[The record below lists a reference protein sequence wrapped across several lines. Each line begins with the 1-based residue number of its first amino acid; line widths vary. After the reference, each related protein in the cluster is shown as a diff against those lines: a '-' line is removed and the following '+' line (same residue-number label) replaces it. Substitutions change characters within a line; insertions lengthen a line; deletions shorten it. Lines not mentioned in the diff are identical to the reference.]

1 MPLRPSRRFRRAAVR
16 VYNRRFKPSVSF
28 SRAIV
33 YHMALFWRRKKEDRF
48 VTLGLNQ
55 PAAAEESTE
64 PKGDAAEPRL
74 EPPAGSTAA
83 ERAREPVAPPPAVE
97 PVATGAQPDPQP
109 AAQTDLTGTRK
120 EEVIESAPP
129 RAAQTETAAP
139 TPARPDLS
147 ARPAPPPKP
156 AAPARSAFSSS
167 SILGLNRSEEELQAE
182 IESLEQAYSA
192 RFARAISATRESL
205 SEKIDTVFQGRKVI
219 DAALL
224 DELEEALIAADI
236 GVPVTLHILDKV
248 RRGISRK
255 EISDIEALKGAIK
268 NELLSILQESEKR
281 GVASEEGVPENVT
294 PYVIMV
300 VGVNGVG
307 KTTTIGKLAQRIKAE
322 GNDVLICAADTFRAA
337 ASDQLAI
344 WAERT
349 GVPLIQQKHGT
360 DPAAVLFDAL
370 KAAKARRSDVL
381 IVDTAGRLHNK
392 SNLMAEL
399 EKMKRVAGREVEG
412 APHETLLV
420 LDAVTGQNGLEQA
433 RQFLKTA
440 NVTGIVLT
448 KLDGTAKGGIAV
460 AIAKELG
467 LPIRYAGIGEK
478 VDDLVVFDSE
488 QYVNGLFA

>member
-1 MPLRPSRRFRRAAVR
+1 
-16 VYNRRFKPSVSF
+16 
-28 SRAIV
+28 
-33 YHMALFWRRKKEDRF
+33 MAFWRRKKEDRYI
-48 VTLGLNQ
+48 TLGLNEPAAQ
-55 PAAAEESTE
+55 PAEDRKEEA
-64 PKGDAAEPRL
+64 PL
-74 EPPAGSTAA
+74 EPPAAQ
-83 ERAREPVAPPPAVE
+83 ARETHAAIITPPDIEPVPTGAPPTPPPAAE
-97 PVATGAQPDPQP
+97 TGL
-109 AAQTDLTGTRK
+109 TDVRK
-120 EEVIESAPP
+120 EEVIEAPRP
-129 RAAQTETAAP
+129 V
-139 TPARPDLS
+139 ARP
-147 ARPAPPPKP
+147 AEAPRPAPPPP
-156 AAPARSAFSSS
+156 ARPATRSAFSSS
-167 SILGLNRSEEELQAE
+167 SSVLGLNRSAEELQEE
-182 IESLEQAYSA
+182 IEALEQTYAA
-192 RFARAISATRESL
+192 RFTRAISATRESL

-224 DELEEALIAADI
+224 DELEEALIAADL
-236 GVPVTLHILDKV
+236 GVQTTTDILDNV
-248 RRGISRK
+248 RRAVTRK
-255 EISDIEALKGAIK
+255 EIGDIEALKAALK
-268 NELLSILQESEKR
+268 AELLGILRESENR
-281 GVASEEGVPENVT
+281 GVRSETDVPDT
-294 PYVIMV
+294 IAPYVIMV

-349 GVPLIQQKHGT
+349 GVPLIQQKQGT

-370 KAAKARRSDVL
+370 KAAKARKSDVL

-460 AIAKELG
+460 AISRELG

-478 VDDLVVFDSE
+478 VDDLVVFDAE